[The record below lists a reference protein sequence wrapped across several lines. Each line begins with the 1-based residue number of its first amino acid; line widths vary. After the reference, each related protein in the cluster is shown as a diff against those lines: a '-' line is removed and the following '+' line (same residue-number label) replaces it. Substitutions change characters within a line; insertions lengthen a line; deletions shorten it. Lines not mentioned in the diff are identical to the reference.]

1 MYMQFRVLGKMPYK
15 CCCKLPC
22 AATKLRATRLVL
34 PALRID
40 SSITITISGQFCTT
54 FPPEI
59 KIACTYIYI
68 HIYIYIYIP
77 HVPFAFRV
85 DATK

>member
-15 CCCKLPC
+15 CRCKLPC
-22 AATKLRATRLVL
+22 AATTLRAARFVL
-34 PALRID
+34 PALRVY

-59 KIACTYIYI
+59 KIACTYINI
-68 HIYIYIYIP
+68 HTYVYIP
-77 HVPFAFRV
+77 HVPFAFQT